1 MTRKMIT
8 KLNEYKEHQIDTIV
22 EMATISGKDFP
33 YVVFV
38 KGEKLLR
45 TRKK

>member
-8 KLNEYKEHQIDTIV
+8 KLNEYKEHQMGMVV